1 LEEASLS
8 VSKTDTQ
15 AQKRVLGMEAECGR
29 LQAELERV
37 QSTLTTERNELMRQL
52 QEERLERERIS

>member
-1 LEEASLS
+1 VS

-52 QEERLERERIS
+52 QEDRLERERIS